1 MSKVLKYKVLLIV
14 VLLVV
19 SYIVSMCVFSF
30 FLKDARDT
38 MLKKQQE
45 YDVHQKQLDERLQR
59 LETNLDLIEQNNRD
73 MERKMKEN
81 NIKNT
86 YKGTLSRNEI
96 ANFVFTVDTD
106 LKEAPTLTT
115 EDMDKLIEVWNYR
128 AGGDIGLYGKGAAFI
143 QAANESG
150 YNPVYLLAHAAV
162 ESGWGTSYFA
172 VSRGNMYGIGAFD
185 SNPDAALTMGDN
197 IDQGIITGSIWI
209 NDNFY
214 EGRGTITL
222 QQMKDANYASNPDWA
237 YDIAQIVNTSYRI
250 LENIT

>member
-14 VLLVV
+14 LFVV
-19 SYIVSMCVFSF
+19 SFIASLCVFSY
-30 FLKDARDT
+30 FLKDARDA
-38 MLKKQQE
+38 MVKKQHE
-45 YDVHQKQLDERLQR
+45 YDVRQKQLDERLQK
-59 LETNLDLIEQNNRD
+59 LETNLDLIEQNNKD
-73 MERKMKEN
+73 MERKMTEKN
-81 NIKNT
+81 NKNT
-86 YKGTLSRNEI
+86 YNGKLSKDEI
-96 ANFVFTVDTD
+96 SGLVFTVDTD
-106 LKEAPTLTT
+106 LKEAPTLTA
-115 EDMDKLIEVWNYR
+115 EDMDNLIEVWNHR

-162 ESGWGTSYFA
+162 ESGWGTSYLA

-185 SNPDAALTMGDN
+185 SDPDAALNMGDS
-197 IDQGIITGSIWI
+197 IDQGIVSGSIWI

-237 YDIAQIVNTSYRI
+237 YDITQIVNTSYRI
-250 LENIT
+250 LENII